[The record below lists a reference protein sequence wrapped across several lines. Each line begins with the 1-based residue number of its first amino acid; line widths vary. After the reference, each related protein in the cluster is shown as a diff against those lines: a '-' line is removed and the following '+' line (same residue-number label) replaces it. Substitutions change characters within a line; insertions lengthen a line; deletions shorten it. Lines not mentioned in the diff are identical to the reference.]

1 MRLNRSRRP
10 LLPRLMLGLLALFVL
25 IQLVPYG
32 RAHSN
37 PPIQVQPGWIDPD
50 TKAMFVRACAD
61 CHSHSTVW
69 PWYSNVA
76 PVSWLLERHVREGRS
91 KFNIH
96 VPGYGKEAGE
106 AAKTVRNGS
115 MPDRS
120 YLPMHPEARL
130 SASERDQLAQ
140 GLEAM
145 FGGSEGRGGESGES
159 REGGAEGGER

>member
-1 MRLNRSRRP
+1 MRLTRSRRP
-10 LLPRLMLGLLALFVL
+10 LLPRVLLGLVALFIL

-37 PPIQVQPGWIDPD
+37 PPIQVQPAWIDPD
-50 TKAMFVRACAD
+50 TKSMFARACAD

-76 PVSWLLERHVREGRS
+76 PVSWLLQRHVEEGRS

-96 VPGYGKEAGE
+96 VPGFGRKADE
-106 AAKTVRNGS
+106 AAKTVREGS

-120 YLPMHPEARL
+120 YLPLHPEARL
-130 SASERDQLAQ
+130 SVSEKDQLAQ
-140 GLEAM
+140 GLEIM
-145 FGGSEGRGGESGES
+145 FGKDGGGDGSDDR
-159 REGGAEGGER
+159 R

>member
-10 LLPRLMLGLLALFVL
+10 PLPRVLLGLLALFVL

-32 RAHSN
+32 RAHAN
-37 PPIQVQPGWIDPD
+37 PPIGAQPQWIDPD
-50 TKAMFVRACAD
+50 TKALFTRACAD

-76 PVSWLLERHVREGRS
+76 PVSWLLERHVNEGRS

-96 VPGYGKEAGE
+96 VPGYGKEAEE

-130 SASERDQLAQ
+130 SASEKEQLAQ

-145 FGGSEGRGGESGES
+145 FGQGEAGGDEN
-159 REGGAEGGER
+159 GAEAGER